1 MQVSRPNLAKVLLLI
16 AANMVCELVQSPS
29 WNDYRY
35 RKALQG
41 KFPMDG
47 DVLLGF
53 HLRELFN
60 GTRNARLTNVET
72 CMFEVTPCSTQ

>member
-41 KFPMDG
+41 KFSMEG
-47 DVLLGF
+47 GILLGSS
-53 HLRELFN
+53 LRKLFY
-60 GTRNARLTNVET
+60 GARIARLTNVDT
-72 CMFEVTPCSTQ
+72 SMFEVTPCPIQ